1 MLYHLGQG
9 NVRKISDKSGFVFR
23 FKSDTVFPSG
33 EDIVV
38 KTHEIKNIAL
48 FYMKDVAFPS
58 ITE

>member
-1 MLYHLGQG
+1 
-9 NVRKISDKSGFVFR
+9 VFR
-23 FKSDTVFPSG
+23 FKSDTLFPSG